1 MKKQS
6 KGISKRLES
15 WINNRL
21 FKTLDK
27 DDWIIESILY
37 IYNNEKDSNIR
48 GRSEQ
53 GKHSSRRNSK
63 Y

>member
-37 IYNNEKDSNIR
+37 IYNNEENSNIR

-53 GKHSSRRNSK
+53 GKHSSRRNS
-63 Y
+63 

>member
-6 KGISKRLES
+6 LDLNKRLKT

-21 FKTLDK
+21 FIIFNS

-37 IYNNEKDSNIR
+37 IYQDEKNSNI
-48 GRSEQ
+48 
-53 GKHSSRRNSK
+53 
-63 Y
+63 

>member
-1 MKKQS
+1 MN
-6 KGISKRLES
+6 KRLER

-21 FKTLDK
+21 FIIFNS

-37 IYNNEKDSNIR
+37 IYRNEKDSNIR

-53 GKHSSRRNSK
+53 GKHII
-63 Y
+63 

>member
-6 KGISKRLES
+6 LDINKRLKS

-21 FKTLDK
+21 FIIFNS

-37 IYNNEKDSNIR
+37 IYQNEKDSII
-48 GRSEQ
+48 
-53 GKHSSRRNSK
+53 
-63 Y
+63 

>member
-6 KGISKRLES
+6 LDINKRLKT

-21 FKTLDK
+21 FIIFNA

-37 IYNNEKDSNIR
+37 IYRNEKDSNI
-48 GRSEQ
+48 
-53 GKHSSRRNSK
+53 
-63 Y
+63 

>member
-21 FKTLDK
+21 FKTLDQ

-53 GKHSSRRNSK
+53 GKHSSRRNS
-63 Y
+63 